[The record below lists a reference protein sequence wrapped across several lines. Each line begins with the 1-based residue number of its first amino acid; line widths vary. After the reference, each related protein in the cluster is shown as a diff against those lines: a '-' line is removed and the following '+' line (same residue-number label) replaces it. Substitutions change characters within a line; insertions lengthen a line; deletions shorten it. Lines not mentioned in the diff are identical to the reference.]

1 MGEILNAAVGFPS
14 SSFSAAVVAVA
25 VFWLLVLFGA
35 VERDGF
41 DRDVDTDALRLGR
54 VPVSVAASLFI
65 VGGWILSVTGSV
77 VLSLADV
84 SRSFSALFS
93 LALLVLA
100 PVASWWVTRRLV
112 RPLAKLFPD
121 ERGPFRAD
129 SADPAESPE
138 PDRPAAVGR
147 HHRPPAPARRRR

>member
-1 MGEILNAAVGFPS
+1 MGEFLNAAVGFPS
-14 SSFSAAVVAVA
+14 LSFSAAVVAVA
-25 VFWLLVLFGA
+25 VFWLLVLCGA

-41 DRDVDTDALRLGR
+41 DGDVDSEALRLGR
-54 VPVSVAASLFI
+54 VPVAVAASLFI

-77 VLSLADV
+77 LLGLADV
-84 SRSFSALFS
+84 PRPFSALLS

-121 ERGPFRAD
+121 EPGPLRED

-138 PDRPAAVGR
+138 RDRTAAAGR
-147 HHRPPAPARRRR
+147 HHLPAPARRRR